1 MFNIQLG
8 RLQVKPPSCKIK
20 HAKMVQQINE
30 ARWGGKEQYKKA
42 HLIQRKWKC
51 RGLATLAS
59 AVKEKKKKDKYNQ
72 QLSSENTGSI
82 QHTNTG

>member
-1 MFNIQLG
+1 
-8 RLQVKPPSCKIK
+8 
-20 HAKMVQQINE
+20 MVQQINE

>member
-1 MFNIQLG
+1 M
-8 RLQVKPPSCKIK
+8 
-20 HAKMVQQINE
+20 MQQINE
-30 ARWGGKEQYKKA
+30 VRQGGKEQYKKA

-59 AVKEKKKKDKYNQ
+59 AVKEKKDKHNQ